1 MCTPG
6 QPPAG
11 PAAPGFPAA
20 PGPASTGFPASTVF
34 PGTGLP
40 GSAGLPS
47 STGEALVVLEGA
59 LAFLAAA
66 DAAALSAG
74 EQADVLRG
82 LERAESARTAARSS
96 VLAAFTAARGF
107 EADGQASARAWLA
120 WQTRVTG
127 GAAAAATGWAR
138 RLTAHPAIRAALAA
152 GTLTASWARQ
162 ACDWSDVLPP
172 AARPAADVIL
182 VTAAAGGAALAD
194 LGALA
199 EEILRRTA
207 AADPDTGD
215 GAGAGNGAGD
225 GTGAGGGDDG
235 FGDRSVRLGTTFR
248 GAGRLDGDLTPQ
260 CAAAVRAVL
269 DALGAKAGPEDTRTG
284 RQRDHDALE
293 EACRRLIAAGFIPDR
308 AGQPT
313 QIQLI
318 MTLEQLRDQDPGHA
332 AETTW
337 TRDAASY
344 PGDPATSPGTG
355 SDAGAGSDAGEGTAA
370 AAATAASTGGTGT
383 AAAAGAAGP
392 WWPGCAPAG
401 PGADCDAAI
410 APAVTGTI
418 DPDVL
423 DQLTAAL
430 LGDPDTPPASTPAGH
445 GAAPQATAGQGT
457 PVHGAADQAGAGQGT
472 ADQAAPGQGTAPQDA
487 ADPATADQDAEGR
500 ATADQDAEGQDAAD
514 RAGERRR
521 RAQRAARALII
532 SRAADLLS
540 GPSGLTAL
548 LRQNLPGAP
557 TAVTSR
563 SLPLDVGAATQTI
576 PGHLRRAVTLRD
588 RHCRFPGCDQPPAAC
603 QPHHILPRA
612 QGGTT
617 SLTNLMLLCS
627 FHHLIA
633 VHRWGWAI
641 TLHPDTTVTA
651 TSPDGKRTHGPP
663 PAPQAPHAQAA

>member
-11 PAAPGFPAA
+11 PPAPGIPAA
-20 PGPASTGFPASTVF
+20 PGPA
-34 PGTGLP
+34 
-40 GSAGLPS
+40 SAGLPS

-66 DAAALSAG
+66 DAAALTAG

-138 RLTAHPAIRAALAA
+138 RLAAHPAVRAALAA
-152 GTLTASWARQ
+152 GTLSASWARQ
-162 ACDWSDVLPP
+162 VCDWSDVLPP

-182 VTAAAGGAALAD
+182 VTAAAGGAGLAD

-207 AADPDTGD
+207 AADPDTGT
-215 GAGAGNGAGD
+215 GT
-225 GTGAGGGDDG
+225 GTGAGDDG

-248 GAGRLDGDLTPQ
+248 GAGRLEGDLTPQ

-284 RQRDHDALE
+284 KQRDHDALE

-318 MTLEQLRDQDPGHA
+318 MTLEQLRRTDPGHA

-430 LGDPDTPPASTPAGH
+430 LGDPDAGQAPADRGTTDQGISGQDAAGR
-445 GAAPQATAGQGT
+445 GTADLGTARQATAGQG
-457 PVHGAADQAGAGQGT
+457 
-472 ADQAAPGQGTAPQDA
+472 A
-487 ADPATADQDAEGR
+487 ADPGAA
-500 ATADQDAEGQDAAD
+500 GQHAAD

-532 SRAADLLS
+532 TRAADLLS
-540 GPSGLTAL
+540 GPGGLTAL
-548 LRQNLPGAP
+548 LRQNLPGAG

-563 SLPLDVGAATQTI
+563 SLPLDVGAATPTI

-603 QPHHILPRA
+603 QPHHIVPRA
-612 QGGTT
+612 HGGTT
-617 SLTNLMLLCS
+617 NLTNLMLLCS

-633 VHRWGWAI
+633 VHRWGWTI

-651 TSPDGKRTHGPP
+651 TSPDGTRTHGPP
-663 PAPQAPHAQAA
+663 PEPQAPHAQAA

>member
-11 PAAPGFPAA
+11 PAA
-20 PGPASTGFPASTVF
+20 GFPAS
-34 PGTGLP
+34 PGAGSTAPGSAGLP
-40 GSAGLPS
+40 GSTGLGSTGLPS
-47 STGEALVVLEGA
+47 STGEALAVLEGA
-59 LAFLAAA
+59 LAFLTAA

-96 VLAAFTAARGF
+96 VLAAFTAGRGF

-138 RLTAHPAIRAALAA
+138 RLAAHPAVRAALAA
-152 GTLTASWARQ
+152 GTLSASWARQ
-162 ACDWSDVLPP
+162 VCDWSDVLPP

-182 VTAAAGGAALAD
+182 VTAAAGGAGLAD

-207 AADPDTGD
+207 AADPDTGT
-215 GAGAGNGAGD
+215 GT
-225 GTGAGGGDDG
+225 GTGAGDDG

-248 GAGRLDGDLTPQ
+248 GAGRLEGDLTPQ

-284 RQRDHDALE
+284 KQRDHDALE

-318 MTLEQLRDQDPGHA
+318 MTLEQLRRTDPGHA

-337 TRDAASY
+337 TRDAASN
-344 PGDPATSPGTG
+344 PGDRRSDTGTG

-370 AAATAASTGGTGT
+370 TAASRGEAGTGGTGT
-383 AAAAGAAGP
+383 GEAGTGEAGTGGTGTGGTGTGGTGTETAAGAGGP

-445 GAAPQATAGQGT
+445 GAASHATAGQGT
-457 PVHGAADQAGAGQGT
+457 PVHGAAG
-472 ADQAAPGQGTAPQDA
+472 QDA
-487 ADPATADQDAEGR
+487 VYQETADPAG
-500 ATADQDAEGQDAAD
+500 ADQDAEGQAAAD

-532 SRAADLLS
+532 TRAADLLS
-540 GPSGLTAL
+540 GPGGLTAL
-548 LRQNLPGAP
+548 LRQNLPGG

-563 SLPLDVGAATQTI
+563 SLPLDVGAVTPTI

-603 QPHHILPRA
+603 QPHHIVPRA
-612 QGGTT
+612 HGGTT

-633 VHRWGWAI
+633 VHRWGWTI

-663 PAPQAPHAQAA
+663 PQPQAPHVQAA